1 MTGGMTEC
9 AAKMQKAPTFSG
21 RGWTVSGGFCVVLIY
36 LLTHGPEAQA
46 AGVLISMLGHKNA
59 PSHGKCNS
67 IIP

>member
-36 LLTHGPEAQA
+36 LLTHEPQGQYCRAAYLVAQA
-46 AGVLISMLGHKNA
+46 
-59 PSHGKCNS
+59 
-67 IIP
+67 

>member
-36 LLTHGPEAQA
+36 CSHMGQQTDVTGRFQF
-46 AGVLISMLGHKNA
+46 SGHKNA
-59 PSHGKCNS
+59 LLLSVMLEL
-67 IIP
+67 